1 MIEDKI
7 GAPNNVAKR
16 SNRRKKRRTV
26 DISDSSSSS
35 ASEAE
40 SEGEIKIVS
49 SVLNEDIE
57 LTDSDAPLEDEPSE
71 HLEKGNVS
79 EQLNDETRDKLN
91 SIAFTRTEIT
101 EQNNFDQK
109 NSKAN
114 NIDLKRVNET
124 IEEAKLKLAALADQE
139 KDDVIHGG
147 ASSTNELKNSYLEL
161 MFENYG
167 EDINSL
173 RKAPDFTN
181 KSLVMLANVLKDG
194 AAMFDVETLKTI
206 LESKQT

>member
-1 MIEDKI
+1 MVEDKI
-7 GAPNNVAKR
+7 GALNNVAKK

-35 ASEAE
+35 ASEVE
-40 SEGEIKIVS
+40 SEAEIKIVN

-57 LTDSDAPLEDEPSE
+57 LTDSDAPLEDEPAE
-71 HLEKGNVS
+71 QLEKGNVS

-114 NIDLKRVNET
+114 TIDLKRVNET
-124 IEEAKLKLAALADQE
+124 IEEAKLKFATLADQE
-139 KDDVIHGG
+139 KHDVIHGG
-147 ASSTNELKNSYLEL
+147 ASSTSELKNSYLEL

-194 AAMFDVETLKTI
+194 SAMFDVETLKAI
-206 LESKQT
+206 LESK